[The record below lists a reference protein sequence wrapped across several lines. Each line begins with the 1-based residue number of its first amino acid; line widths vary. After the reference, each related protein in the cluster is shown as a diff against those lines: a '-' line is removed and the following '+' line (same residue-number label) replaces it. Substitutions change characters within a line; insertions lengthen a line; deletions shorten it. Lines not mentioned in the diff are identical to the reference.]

1 MQICPLADIADSLA
15 VGFGVAAAILLV
27 GGSLLLRWQRARL
40 RFALAKIALEK
51 GMPLFPGAPP
61 LWLMSLRQGI
71 LLIALGIGLL
81 AIGAFAVADAKKVPD
96 PPESLMN
103 KVQPMPGPM
112 PGEGPMFRGPGRGPD
127 EGPGGGPG
135 FAPRDGR
142 GPQGPAAAPPRPAP
156 IPALERWHR
165 AQEQRTLG
173 MAAAGV
179 GVILLL
185 LGIVRTVFAK
195 VERKFSPAA
204 QEQ

>member
-1 MQICPLADIADSLA
+1 MQIYPIAEIADSLA

-27 GGSLLLRWQRARL
+27 GGSLVLRWQRARL

-51 GMPLFPGAPP
+51 GTPLFPGAPP

-71 LLIALGIGLL
+71 MLIALSVGLM
-81 AIGAFAVADAKKVPD
+81 AVGAVAVADANKVPD
-96 PPESLMN
+96 PPDSIMN
-103 KVQPMPGPM
+103 KVQPIPEPPRGADRPRFDGPPEEGAPGFP
-112 PGEGPMFRGPGRGPD
+112 PPRQGRGPGA
-127 EGPGGGPG
+127 GGGP
-135 FAPRDGR
+135 R
-142 GPQGPAAAPPRPAP
+142 GVPAP

-173 MAAAGV
+173 MAGTGV

-185 LGIVRTVFAK
+185 LGIVRTMFAGI
-195 VERKFSPAA
+195 ERKYSPAA